1 MKNYSI
7 RLVSPKYSENTWQI
21 AFRSFKKYHGLT
33 DHHARKILL
42 DKQSDFWS
50 LISVAIHEATHASV
64 PDLSED
70 AVLRI
75 EENCMSILK
84 PILEPLLEAKRGS

>member
-1 MKNYSI
+1 MKDYSI
-7 RLVSPKYSENTWQI
+7 KLVSPKYSENSWSVS
-21 AFRSFKKYHGLT
+21 FRRFRKWHGLT
-33 DHHARKILL
+33 DHEARKILL

-84 PILEPLLEAKRGS
+84 PILEPLVEAKRGS